1 MQTTKQKNAIQL
13 LTVLFMVLYTLSI
26 TPPWCL
32 AKNGPGYELY
42 KKANAWSG
50 SIDTRPKAV
59 GLIDKAIALEPKN
72 AEYFMLKAKLL
83 ADSEEAEEAL
93 PIIDKALTLVPD
105 SRLAWQTKGKILM
118 DMRDYNG
125 DENCGNQ
132 ALKLQPDFVDAS
144 TGLEYAPGRTSGR

>member
-1 MQTTKQKNAIQL
+1 
-13 LTVLFMVLYTLSI
+13 
-26 TPPWCL
+26 
-32 AKNGPGYELY
+32 
-42 KKANAWSG
+42 
-50 SIDTRPKAV
+50 
-59 GLIDKAIALEPKN
+59 
-72 AEYFMLKAKLL
+72 MLKAKLL

-125 DENCGNQ
+125 DESCGNQ